1 MAEQAGSGSALKGPA
16 WCGGGGSSCVGGRE
30 GHQGLGGVQQ
40 SRVAA
45 GSASK
50 GDCRGPEGLG
60 LGWWG
65 VGRGHAFQR
74 PLWTR
79 ARGRETRRDVRWRE
93 RDRGHRGPSFFRDV
107 AAPARTT
114 LVRQGYS
121 WIAPHAPGASWRT
134 VACFHGVNA
143 ALLGV
148 GGSRT
153 HLSCDA
159 RRRPAATPSRHAA
172 RSQLPLRRL
181 SRVRSIHCEF
191 LIVQMLQALPD
202 DLANR

>member
-79 ARGRETRRDVRWRE
+79 ARGRDTRRDVRWRE
-93 RDRGHRGPSFFRDV
+93 RQRPPKAFIFSRRGGAREDDARATRLLLDCPTCAWRFMAHCSLLPRCQCCAAGGWGKQNPPLLRCPPPAGSDAQQARCAEPVATAAIVKGSLDSLRVPYCADV
-107 AAPARTT
+107 A
-114 LVRQGYS
+114 
-121 WIAPHAPGASWRT
+121 GA
-134 VACFHGVNA
+134 A
-143 ALLGV
+143 
-148 GGSRT
+148 
-153 HLSCDA
+153 
-159 RRRPAATPSRHAA
+159 
-172 RSQLPLRRL
+172 
-181 SRVRSIHCEF
+181 
-191 LIVQMLQALPD
+191 
-202 DLANR
+202 